1 MRVFGFVSYFVLLFA
16 GAGLA
21 FYLGARSGL
30 DHPAW
35 ACGYT
40 LMVLVLATTVHLIGL
55 NTMHRI
61 FDEEKEDKPGDKS
74 DQ

>member
-1 MRVFGFVSYFVLLFA
+1 MKLFAFVSYFVLLFA

-30 DHPAW
+30 DRPEW

-40 LMVLVLATTVHLIGL
+40 LMILIVATTVHLIGL

-61 FDEEKEDKPGDKS
+61 FDEDEEKSGDKS